1 MRGRR
6 VLLGLTLVVL
16 TTGVSAP
23 PAVAISRDELQL
35 VAGSS
40 PDQGRVALVVAV
52 PERFTG
58 TTLPEGSFT
67 VLAGDQRLGV
77 STTAIPA
84 TSLSVLVIID
94 TGGTVPTATFDRQ
107 RAAVVEL
114 ARAVEP
120 GTRLG
125 LATTTSP
132 FRLLDATDDRSA
144 LLTALGNLTAGDT
157 ASPVEAVAA
166 VALAG
171 SDPGTRIVLFTDD
184 PATLTDPLMA
194 AAGGVPTDVVR
205 SGGAGATTTDG
216 VLRVHNV
223 NQPLQFVD
231 GLAAELTG
239 QYRLEVTLP
248 EPAPEAVTVRL
259 DAGGLAFEL
268 PLTLLTAT
276 TDAETAASTPSPTV
290 AAVSQSRDLARRRGS
305 TDDAA
310 PEHTVVGER
319 HHGGA
324 AHLRA
329 DDPGSALQ
337 RG

>member
-1 MRGRR
+1 M
-6 VLLGLTLVVL
+6 
-16 TTGVSAP
+16 
-23 PAVAISRDELQL
+23 
-35 VAGSS
+35 
-40 PDQGRVALVVAV
+40 
-52 PERFTG
+52 
-58 TTLPEGSFT
+58 
-67 VLAGDQRLGV
+67 LAGDQRLVV
-77 STTAIPA
+77 STTAIPP
-84 TSLSVLVIID
+84 TSLSVLVILD
-94 TGGTVPTATFDRQ
+94 TGSTVPTASFDRQ

-144 LLTALGNLTAGDT
+144 LLTALGNLTAGGT

-166 VALAG
+166 AASLAG

-184 PATLTDPLMA
+184 PATLTDPLVA

-216 VLRVHNV
+216 VLQVHHV
-223 NQPLQFVD
+223 NHPLQFVD

-276 TDAETAASTPSPTV
+276 TDAGAAASTPSPTV
-290 AAVSQSRDLARRRGS
+290 AAVSQSRASLVVAAA
-305 TDDAA
+305 TDDVAR
-310 PEHTVVGER
+310 EHTVVGER
-319 HHGGA
+319 HHRGA

-329 DDPGSALQ
+329 DDPGSTGE

>member
-16 TTGVSAP
+16 TTSVSAP
-23 PAVAISRDELQL
+23 PAVANSRDELQL
-35 VAGSS
+35 VTGSS

-67 VLAGDQRLGV
+67 ALAGDQRLVV
-77 STTAIPA
+77 STTPIPA
-84 TSLSVLVIID
+84 TSLSVLVILD
-94 TGGTVPTATFDRQ
+94 TGSVVPTASFDRQ

-144 LLTALGNLTAGDT
+144 LLTALGNLTAGGT

-166 VALAG
+166 AASLAG
-171 SDPGTRIVLFTDD
+171 SDPGARIVLFTDD
-184 PATLTDPLMA
+184 PATLTDPLVA

-205 SGGAGATTTDG
+205 SGGAGATTSDG
-216 VLRVHNV
+216 VLRVHHV
-223 NQPLQFVD
+223 DSPLQFVD

-239 QYRLEVTLP
+239 QYRHRGARSP
-248 EPAPEAVTVRL
+248 SRAS
-259 DAGGLAFEL
+259 AGGA
-268 PLTLLTAT
+268 
-276 TDAETAASTPSPTV
+276 
-290 AAVSQSRDLARRRGS
+290 
-305 TDDAA
+305 
-310 PEHTVVGER
+310 
-319 HHGGA
+319 
-324 AHLRA
+324 
-329 DDPGSALQ
+329 
-337 RG
+337 